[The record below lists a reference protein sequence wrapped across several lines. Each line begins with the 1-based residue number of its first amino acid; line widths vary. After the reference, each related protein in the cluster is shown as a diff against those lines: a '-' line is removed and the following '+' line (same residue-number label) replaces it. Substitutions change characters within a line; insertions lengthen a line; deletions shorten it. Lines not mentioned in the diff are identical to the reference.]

1 MSVLTFKKNTELYL
15 KHSPTIF
22 NTGPLLKFMFSPK
35 DHLHQGQA
43 VYHELNPLALIGFL
57 KWHTNFILNIELQL
71 WYPEVKR
78 NYVRRKM
85 VAFVLLKR
93 ETTGMSDIYW
103 ALVDKIPKDVDTLNG
118 KMDSP
123 SINIRSHN

>member
-1 MSVLTFKKNTELYL
+1 M
-15 KHSPTIF
+15 
-22 NTGPLLKFMFSPK
+22 
-35 DHLHQGQA
+35 
-43 VYHELNPLALIGFL
+43 
-57 KWHTNFILNIELQL
+57 HTNFILIIELQL

-103 ALVDKIPKDVDTLNG
+103 ALVDKIPQDVDTLNG